1 MSSGTPIPIDA
12 VPTPNPHAVMLKV
25 QEILVQSGTHEFTPS
40 DDTSGAPLA
49 SALLALGG
57 IELVLIAPRFVT
69 LRKSPSTDWPEL
81 IPMAKQAMRE
91 FLASGQMA
99 VMELEDLDLDPQA
112 MGEVEQK
119 IIRLLDDE
127 IRPAVAM
134 DGGDINF
141 MSFENGI
148 VNIQMTGA
156 CGTCPSATETLKLG
170 VERLLMEEIPEVKG
184 VEQI

>member
-1 MSSGTPIPIDA
+1 MSSGIPAPIDA
-12 VPTPNPHAVMLKV
+12 VPTPNPNAIMLKV
-25 QEILVQSGTHEFTPS
+25 QEILVQSGTHEFTPA
-40 DDTSGAPLA
+40 DDSSGAPLA
-49 SALLALGG
+49 SELLSIDG

-69 LRKSPSTDWPEL
+69 LRKNQGAEWPDL
-81 IPMAKQAMRE
+81 IPAAKQTMRD
-91 FLASGQMA
+91 FLASGKIA
-99 VMELEDLDLDPQA
+99 VMEDDDNDHPINA
-112 MGEVEQK
+112 SEVEKK

-141 MSFENGI
+141 ISFENGI

-156 CGTCPSATETLKLG
+156 CGTCPSATETLKMG
-170 VERLLMEEIPEVKG
+170 VERLMMEEIPEVRG